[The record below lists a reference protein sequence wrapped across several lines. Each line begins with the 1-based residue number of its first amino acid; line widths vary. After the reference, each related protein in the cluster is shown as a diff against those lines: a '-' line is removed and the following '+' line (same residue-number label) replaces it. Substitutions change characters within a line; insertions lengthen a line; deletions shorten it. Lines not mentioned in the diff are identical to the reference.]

1 MATVKVKFRASSV
14 PGKEGTLYYHLIHQ
28 RSLRWISTDYH
39 VFPDEW
45 NGKKSAIIVSNCNN
59 RQAHLQLIQS
69 QIDWEMKQMQRI
81 IRDKD
86 AEGIPYTID
95 DIAKEIQQL
104 PPSQSVFAFFRQQI
118 AKKEQMQCIGTKN
131 NYANAANRFME
142 FRGNED
148 LAFSQMTSEMME
160 MYQAWLWNRGIG
172 QNTVAFYLRTLRT
185 LYNKAVEAGQA
196 PPNDIFTHVQTA
208 NVRTAKRAITVK
220 DIRKI
225 EKLDLPTGS
234 SLDKARDLFLLS
246 FYLRGM
252 AFVDMAFLKKT
263 DLKCSMVSYNRRKT
277 HQNLNIEWMKPMQA
291 IIDKYAEQTQDSP
304 YMLPIL
310 TGKESSPY
318 TSYRKVEHN
327 TNYNLKKIGEMVGL
341 KIPLTTYV
349 ARHTWASVALH
360 MNIPIATISEGMGHN
375 SYKTTQIYLQSL
387 DVATINEANERI
399 LSKDL
404 ERVVNKSVCLPHP
417 QNDGIKC
424 LANFALSYGKRAKTA
439 ELTTNR
445 QFGEFFRGG
454 FAKHLC

>member
-45 NGKKSAIIVSNCNN
+45 NAKKSAIIVSNRNC

-86 AEGIPYTID
+86 AEGNPYTID
-95 DIAKEIQQL
+95 DIDKEIQQL
-104 PPSQSVFAFFRQQI
+104 PLCQSVFTFFRQQI
-118 AKKEQMQCIGTKN
+118 AKKEQMQCIGTKS
-131 NYANAANRFME
+131 NYVSTANRFME
-142 FRGNED
+142 FRHHED
-148 LAFSQMTSEMME
+148 LTFSQMTSEMME
-160 MYQAWLWNRGIG
+160 MYQVWLWNRGVG
-172 QNTVAFYLRTLRT
+172 QNTVSFYLRTLRT
-185 LYNKAVEAGQA
+185 FYNKAVETGHA
-196 PPNDIFTHVQTA
+196 PANDIFAHVQTA
-208 NVRTAKRAITVK
+208 NVRTAKRAISVK

-225 EKLDLPTGS
+225 ENLDLPTDS

-263 DLKCSMVSYNRRKT
+263 DLKCSMVNYNRRKT
-277 HQNLNIEWMKPMQA
+277 HQNLNVEWMKPMQA
-291 IIDKYAEQTQDSP
+291 IIDKYAEQTKNSP
-304 YMLPIL
+304 YLLPIL

-318 TSYRKVEHN
+318 TAYRKVEHN

-360 MNIPIATISEGMGHN
+360 MNIPIATISQGMGHN

-387 DVATINEANERI
+387 DVATINEANARI
-399 LSKDL
+399 INKISK
-404 ERVVNKSVCLPHP
+404 
-417 QNDGIKC
+417 
-424 LANFALSYGKRAKTA
+424 
-439 ELTTNR
+439 EL
-445 QFGEFFRGG
+445 
-454 FAKHLC
+454 

>member
-28 RSLRWISTDYH
+28 RNLRWISTDYH
-39 VFPDEW
+39 VFPEEW
-45 NGKKSAIIVSNCNN
+45 NDKKSAIIVSNRNS

-95 DIAKEIQQL
+95 DIGKEIQQL
-104 PPSQSVFAFFRQQI
+104 PPSQSVFAFFRQQV

-142 FRGNED
+142 FRHQED
-148 LAFSQMTSEMME
+148 LTFSQMTSEMME
-160 MYQAWLWNRGIG
+160 MYQAWLFNRGIG

-185 LYNKAVEAGQA
+185 LYNKAIEAGQA
-196 PPNDIFTHVQTA
+196 PPNDLFAHVQTA

-225 EKLDLPTGS
+225 EKLDLPRGS

-263 DLKCSMVSYNRRKT
+263 DLKCGLVNYNRRKT

-291 IIDKYAEQTQDSP
+291 IIDKYAEQTKDSL
-304 YMLPIL
+304 YLLPIL
-310 TGKESSPY
+310 TGKESSLWGTERSVY
-318 TSYRKVEHN
+318 V
-327 TNYNLKKIGEMVGL
+327 LVG
-341 KIPLTTYV
+341 
-349 ARHTWASVALH
+349 
-360 MNIPIATISEGMGHN
+360 
-375 SYKTTQIYLQSL
+375 
-387 DVATINEANERI
+387 
-399 LSKDL
+399 
-404 ERVVNKSVCLPHP
+404 
-417 QNDGIKC
+417 
-424 LANFALSYGKRAKTA
+424 
-439 ELTTNR
+439 
-445 QFGEFFRGG
+445 
-454 FAKHLC
+454 

>member
-1 MATVKVKFRASSV
+1 MATVKVKFRASLVS
-14 PGKEGTLYYHLIHQ
+14 GKEGTLYYHLIHQ
-28 RSLRWISTDYH
+28 RRQRWISTAYH
-39 VFPDEW
+39 VFPGEW
-45 NGKKSAIIVSNCNN
+45 NDKKSVIIVSNRNN

-69 QIDWEMKQMQRI
+69 QIDWEMKQMQRV

-95 DIAKEIQQL
+95 DIAREIQQR
-104 PPSQSVFAFFRQQI
+104 PQSQSVFAFFRLQI
-118 AKKEQMQCIGTKN
+118 DKKEQMQCFGTKS
-131 NYANAANRFME
+131 NYVSAANRFME

-148 LAFSQMTSEMME
+148 LAFSQMTTEMME
-160 MYQAWLWNRGIG
+160 MYQAWLWNRGVG

-185 LYNKAVEAGQA
+185 LCNKAVEAGQA
-196 PPNDIFTHVQTA
+196 PPNDIFAHVQTA

-225 EKLDLPTGS
+225 EKLKLPTGS
-234 SLDKARDLFLLS
+234 SLGKARDLFLIS

-263 DLKCSMVSYNRRKT
+263 DLKGSMINYNRRKT

-291 IIDKYAEQTQDSP
+291 IIDKYAEQTKESP
-304 YMLPIL
+304 YLLPIL

-318 TSYRKVEHN
+318 TAYRKIEHN
-327 TNYNLKKIGEMVGL
+327 TNYNLKRIGEMVGL

-360 MNIPIATISEGMGHN
+360 MNIPIATISQGMGHN

-387 DVATINEANERI
+387 DVATINEANKRI
-399 LSKDL
+399 ISKIL
-404 ERVVNKSVCLPHP
+404 K
-417 QNDGIKC
+417 
-424 LANFALSYGKRAKTA
+424 
-439 ELTTNR
+439 EL
-445 QFGEFFRGG
+445 
-454 FAKHLC
+454 